1 MFNARRF
8 LKRIPKATIDFD
20 ERYLIGE
27 ERGGGEFHVNRSW
40 RSNAGNKPRPSRRTK
55 LATSFAELKIL
66 VQFPLFAPYSDPKSR
81 TYVYTRTCNVENFF
95 SFPFFFSTVFVFQHG
110 RLVSFWNFRAEE
122 RSNRNRVDVFRSENF
137 VVSRE
142 ERAKLNINLVTQGNV
157 CSRKLSNSAALVVL
171 CRSSQFHRFHGGRGE
186 KGL

>member
-1 MFNARRF
+1 MGVFNARRF

-27 ERGGGEFHVNRSW
+27 ERGGGEFHVNRPW

-95 SFPFFFSTVFVFQHG
+95 SFSFFLLDRVRISTWPTRFVLKFSRG
-110 RLVSFWNFRAEE
+110 RAIESQQDRCFSKRELRRFSRRACNVEYKS
-122 RSNRNRVDVFRSENF
+122 RDARKCLLSE
-137 VVSRE
+137 VE
-142 ERAKLNINLVTQGNV
+142 QLGRA
-157 CSRKLSNSAALVVL
+157 
-171 CRSSQFHRFHGGRGE
+171 CRSLSIE
-186 KGL
+186 PVS